1 MFAMVSGG
9 VDAVN
14 LHSFQNS
21 LNGLFD
27 FRLGHGH
34 WAGSVHPLYYGM
46 LMFAQ
51 AAPPGSRLLHVASP
65 PDSDLRTWA
74 TVARDGTIRAILI
87 NDSQSSGRNVSV
99 RGVPSGT
106 ATLERLEAPSAHAKV
121 GVSIGGRH
129 FAKGTRSGKLVGPP
143 KLGRLTSGGNA
154 YAVWL
159 PPASAAMLTVAHR

>member
-1 MFAMVSGG
+1 MVSGG

-27 FRLGHGH
+27 FRLAHGH
-34 WAGSVHPLYYGM
+34 WEGSVHPLYYGM

-51 AAPPGSRLLHVASP
+51 AAPPGSRLLHISGPA
-65 PDSDLRTWA
+65 DSDLRTWS
-74 TVARDGTIRAILI
+74 TVGGDGTIRTVMI

-99 RGVPSGT
+99 RGLPSGG
-106 ATLERLEAPSAHAKV
+106 ATLERLEAPSARAKI

-129 FAKGTRSGKLVGPP
+129 FAKNTRSGTLVGKPSP
-143 KLGRLTSGGNA
+143 GHLTASSNA
-154 YAVWL
+154 YSVWL
-159 PPASAAMLTVAHR
+159 PPASAAMLTVVHT